1 MLGVAAGGVAT
12 FTTAGAGVTAGA
24 TGVVAVGAGVAAGAT
39 GVVAA
44 GAGVAAGAITTAAET
59 PAFGGRFSAS
69 ASALMGPASCSS
81 HARASSSLL

>member
-1 MLGVAAGGVAT
+1 MLGAAAGGFAT
-12 FTTAGAGVTAGA
+12 FTTA
-24 TGVVAVGAGVAAGAT
+24 GAGVAAGAT
-39 GVVAA
+39 GVAAGADVAA
-44 GAGVAAGAITTAAET
+44 GAGVAAGATGVAVGAITTAAET